1 MRRKRFQKGSLKP
14 RTRNG
19 KRYWYAQWRENG
31 APKSKELGLC
41 SRVTKS
47 KAAAELAAILAPINQ
62 GVQKPQLPA
71 FTFEEFVN
79 VVHLPV
85 QRGKWKKS
93 TAGTSEQNIR
103 FHLVDALGAHP
114 LRSLKRAELQA
125 LHEAKATTLGFSVVD
140 HLRWHLISIF
150 DLAIS

>member
-1 MRRKRFQKGSLKP
+1 MRRRRFQKGSLKP

-47 KAAAELAAILAPINQ
+47 NAEAELAAILAPINQ
-62 GVQKPQLPA
+62 GVQKPQLQV
-71 FTFEEFVN
+71 FRFKEFVSG
-79 VVHLPV
+79 VYVPV

-93 TAGTSEQNIR
+93 TAGTSEQNIE
-103 FHLVDALGAHP
+103 FHLVDALGARP
-114 LRSLKRAELQA
+114 LRSIGRPSCRRCSKQRR
-125 LHEAKATTLGFSVVD
+125 
-140 HLRWHLISIF
+140 LR
-150 DLAIS
+150 